1 MLRAILADDEPLARE
16 ALRDALTAANVEIVE
31 ECANGIEA
39 LDAIRRLKLD
49 VAFLDIE
56 MPGLD
61 GLAAARDLEC
71 ETAVVFVT
79 AYDEYAVEAF
89 ALDAVDYVLKPIDE
103 RRVAEAVRRASRRR
117 PRKKYEQRFIVGA
130 HGKLIVVTVAE
141 VRYFEAAGNY
151 VRLHAAHVQPLLRGT
166 LSSLEKRLDP
176 NRFVRVHRSF
186 IVNASLIAEMRATKS
201 GDYELVLRDGGNV
214 PMSRTFR
221 EKVLQRLRT

>member
-16 ALRDALTAANVEIVE
+16 ALREALTAANVAILE

-39 LDAIRRLKLD
+39 LDAIRRLHPD

-61 GLAAARDLEC
+61 GLAAARDLESN
-71 ETAVVFVT
+71 TAVVFVT

-89 ALDAVDYVLKPIDE
+89 ALEAVDYVLKPIDDQ
-103 RRVAEAVRRASRRR
+103 RVAEAVRRVSKRR

-130 HGKLIVVTVAE
+130 HGKLIVLPAAE

-176 NRFVRVHRSF
+176 VRFVRVHRSF
-186 IVNASLIAEMRATKS
+186 IVNASLIAELRNTRS
-201 GDYELVLRDGGNV
+201 GDYEVVLRDGGHV
-214 PMSRTFR
+214 TMSRTFR
-221 EKVLQRLRT
+221 DAVLQRLRR